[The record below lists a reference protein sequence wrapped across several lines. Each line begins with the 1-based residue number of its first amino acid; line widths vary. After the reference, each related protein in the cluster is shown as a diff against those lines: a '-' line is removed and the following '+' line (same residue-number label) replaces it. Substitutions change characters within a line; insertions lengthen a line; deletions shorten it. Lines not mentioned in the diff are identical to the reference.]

1 MISEKRMKLKLEA
14 ELKVA
19 QMTDDF
25 SVLVVDDNE
34 INLMLME
41 DILDVMDI
49 KKVKTID
56 SGIQAVQEI
65 EANPNYDVVVMDI
78 CMKTMD
84 GYEASKKLRHIGYK
98 GRIVALTANLL
109 SKEDPKFQ
117 EAMMD
122 DILLKPIDLNMIK
135 KVLCYT

>member
-1 MISEKRMKLKLEA
+1 MGQVSGN
-14 ELKVA
+14 
-19 QMTDDF
+19 F

-49 KKVKTID
+49 KNVKTID
-56 SGIQAVQEI
+56 SGIEAVNEI
-65 EANPNYDVVVMDI
+65 EQNPNYDVVVMDI
-78 CMKTMD
+78 CMPGMD
-84 GYEASKKLRHIGYK
+84 GYEASKQLRYMGYR
-98 GRIVALTANLL
+98 GRIVALTASLL

-135 KVLCYT
+135 KVLCFA

>member
-1 MISEKRMKLKLEA
+1 MNEHQLEA
-14 ELKVA
+14 DLNVG
-19 QMTDDF
+19 QVSGNF

-49 KKVKTID
+49 KNVKTID
-56 SGIQAVQEI
+56 SGIEAVNEI
-65 EANPNYDVVVMDI
+65 EQNPNYDVVVMDI
-78 CMKTMD
+78 CMPGMD
-84 GYEASKKLRHIGYK
+84 GYEASKQLRHRGYR

-135 KVLCYT
+135 KVLCFA

>member
-1 MISEKRMKLKLEA
+1 MNEHQLEA
-14 ELKVA
+14 NLNVG
-19 QMTDDF
+19 QISGNF

-49 KKVKTID
+49 KNVKTID
-56 SGIQAVQEI
+56 SGIEAVLEI
-65 EANPNYDVVVMDI
+65 EQNPNYDVVVMDI
-78 CMKTMD
+78 CMPGMD
-84 GYEASKKLRHIGYK
+84 GYEASKKLRHMGYR

-135 KVLCYT
+135 EVLCLT

>member
-14 ELKVA
+14 EFKVA

-41 DILDVMDI
+41 DILDVMEI

-65 EANPNYDVVVMDI
+65 EENPNYDVAVMDI
-78 CMKTMD
+78 CMPGMD
-84 GYEASKKLRHIGYK
+84 GYEASKKLRHLGYR

-122 DILLKPIDLNMIK
+122 DILLKPIDLNTIK
-135 KVLCYT
+135 KVLCYS

>member
-78 CMKTMD
+78 GMPTMD

>member
-56 SGIQAVQEI
+56 SGI
-65 EANPNYDVVVMDI
+65 
-78 CMKTMD
+78 
-84 GYEASKKLRHIGYK
+84 L
-98 GRIVALTANLL
+98 
-109 SKEDPKFQ
+109 
-117 EAMMD
+117 
-122 DILLKPIDLNMIK
+122 
-135 KVLCYT
+135 

>member
-1 MISEKRMKLKLEA
+1 MKLEA

-19 QMTDDF
+19 QMTEDI

-49 KKVKTID
+49 KKVKTLE
-56 SGIQAVQEI
+56 SGIEAIKEI
-65 EANPNYDVVVMDI
+65 ENNPNYDVVVMDI
-78 CMKTMD
+78 CMPVMD
-84 GYEASKKLRHIGYK
+84 GYEASKQLRKIGYE
-98 GRIVALTANLL
+98 GRIIALTANQL
-109 SKEDPKFQ
+109 SKNDSKFQ

-122 DILLKPIDLNMIK
+122 DILLKPVDLMMIQ
-135 KVLCYT
+135 KVLGC

>member
-65 EANPNYDVVVMDI
+65 EANYDVVVMDI
-78 CMKTMD
+78 CMPTMD

>member
-1 MISEKRMKLKLEA
+1 MNEHQLEA
-14 ELKVA
+14 NLNVG
-19 QMTDDF
+19 QISGNF

-49 KKVKTID
+49 KNVKTID
-56 SGIQAVQEI
+56 SGIEAVLEI
-65 EANPNYDVVVMDI
+65 EQNPNYDVVVMDI
-78 CMKTMD
+78 CMPGMD
-84 GYEASKKLRHIGYK
+84 GYEASKKLRHMGYR

-135 KVLCYT
+135 EVLCLI